1 MADLDDI
8 KEGKDFGIDRP
19 QQNTLY
25 TLKGCGSL
33 DWGMQS
39 RLARI
44 FNPHSNRT
52 VMLAFDHGYFQGP
65 TTGLERID
73 LSIAPLFADTDVLMC
88 TRGVLRSQV
97 PAATNKPV
105 VLRASGGNSILSELS
120 NECVAVA
127 MEDALRLNVCAVA
140 AQVYIGS
147 EYEHQSINNI
157 IKLVDA
163 GNRYGMPVLAVTGVG
178 KEMTRDA
185 RYFSLASRIA
195 AEMGAQFVKTYF
207 VEEGFEKV
215 TASVRCRSLSPAVK
229 NCRSMRRWKCAGGRS
244 TRARPGWIWGATSSS
259 PAPRARC

>member
-52 VMLAFDHGYFQGP
+52 VMLASITATSRP

-88 TRGVLRSQV
+88 TRGVLRSR
-97 PAATNKPV
+97 T
-105 VLRASGGNSILSELS
+105 GG
-120 NECVAVA
+120 
-127 MEDALRLNVCAVA
+127 
-140 AQVYIGS
+140 
-147 EYEHQSINNI
+147 HQ
-157 IKLVDA
+157 
-163 GNRYGMPVLAVTGVG
+163 
-178 KEMTRDA
+178 
-185 RYFSLASRIA
+185 
-195 AEMGAQFVKTYF
+195 
-207 VEEGFEKV
+207 
-215 TASVRCRSLSPAVK
+215 
-229 NCRSMRRWKCAGGRS
+229 
-244 TRARPGWIWGATSSS
+244 
-259 PAPRARC
+259 